1 MYSELNLKSGQGKAI
16 TTMTDLIKYYYIMCK
31 IFFFFLASN
40 EASEMQSPQQ
50 LTFLKSRLVLPVT
63 TYSKS
68 TTRHIT
74 IVNNGLPT
82 SQPGIYRYII
92 INIMV

>member
-1 MYSELNLKSGQGKAI
+1 MLLINMCTNAHY
-16 TTMTDLIKYYYIMCK
+16 DLCV
-31 IFFFFLASN
+31 ANN

-74 IVNNGLPT
+74 IVNNGLPS
-82 SQPGIYRYII
+82 SQSGNYSSF
-92 INIMV
+92 

>member
-1 MYSELNLKSGQGKAI
+1 
-16 TTMTDLIKYYYIMCK
+16 
-31 IFFFFLASN
+31 
-40 EASEMQSPQQ
+40 MQSPQQ

-82 SQPGIYRYII
+82 SQSGNYNLLKKYKYK
-92 INIMV
+92 INNTLGKKTLLMTCQHTTYFPSL

>member
-1 MYSELNLKSGQGKAI
+1 
-16 TTMTDLIKYYYIMCK
+16 
-31 IFFFFLASN
+31 
-40 EASEMQSPQQ
+40 MQSPQQ

-82 SQPGIYRYII
+82 SQSGNYELFKIKYQHQYLQAKRYS
-92 INIMV
+92 

>member
-1 MYSELNLKSGQGKAI
+1 MKLNF
-16 TTMTDLIKYYYIMCK
+16 
-31 IFFFFLASN
+31 IFCLANN
-40 EASEMQSPQQ
+40 EVLEMQSPQQ

-82 SQPGIYRYII
+82 SQSGNCYLL
-92 INIMV
+92 NIF

>member
-1 MYSELNLKSGQGKAI
+1 MK
-16 TTMTDLIKYYYIMCK
+16 LINFC
-31 IFFFFLASN
+31 LANN
-40 EASEMQSPQQ
+40 EVLEMQSPQQ

-82 SQPGIYRYII
+82 SQSGNCNLL
-92 INIMV
+92 NI

>member
-1 MYSELNLKSGQGKAI
+1 MFYNLY
-16 TTMTDLIKYYYIMCK
+16 LL
-31 IFFFFLASN
+31 FLANN

-68 TTRHIT
+68 STRHIT

-82 SQPGIYRYII
+82 SQTGSY
-92 INIMV
+92 NFL

>member
-1 MYSELNLKSGQGKAI
+1 MYTLYNLI
-16 TTMTDLIKYYYIMCK
+16 FNIIVLHWYYIFIKYYMYIYTY
-31 IFFFFLASN
+31 IYIYIIIYLLYLANN

-68 TTRHIT
+68 TTKHIT
-74 IVNNGLPT
+74 LVNNGLPT
-82 SQPGIYRYII
+82 SQSGK
-92 INIMV
+92 

>member
-1 MYSELNLKSGQGKAI
+1 MFSN
-16 TTMTDLIKYYYIMCK
+16 MC
-31 IFFFFLASN
+31 INVHYDFCLANN

-74 IVNNGLPT
+74 IVNNGLPPSQSGNYT
-82 SQPGIYRYII
+82 SF
-92 INIMV
+92 

>member
-1 MYSELNLKSGQGKAI
+1 MYKVSVYWCNMNVYNIRIFILKCANF
-16 TTMTDLIKYYYIMCK
+16 Y
-31 IFFFFLASN
+31 LANN
-40 EASEMQSPQQ
+40 EPSEMQSPQQ

-68 TTRHIT
+68 STRHIT

-82 SQPGIYRYII
+82 SQSGKY
-92 INIMV
+92 

>member
-1 MYSELNLKSGQGKAI
+1 MK
-16 TTMTDLIKYYYIMCK
+16 LIFNFC
-31 IFFFFLASN
+31 LANN
-40 EASEMQSPQQ
+40 EVLEMQSPQQ

-82 SQPGIYRYII
+82 SQSGNCNLL
-92 INIMV
+92 NIF

>member
-1 MYSELNLKSGQGKAI
+1 
-16 TTMTDLIKYYYIMCK
+16 
-31 IFFFFLASN
+31 
-40 EASEMQSPQQ
+40 MQSPQQ

-68 TTRHIT
+68 STRHIT

-82 SQPGIYRYII
+82 SQSGK
-92 INIMV
+92 

>member
-1 MYSELNLKSGQGKAI
+1 MCINVHY
-16 TTMTDLIKYYYIMCK
+16 DLCT
-31 IFFFFLASN
+31 ANN

-74 IVNNGLPT
+74 IVNNGLPS
-82 SQPGIYRYII
+82 SQSGNYSSF
-92 INIMV
+92 

>member
-1 MYSELNLKSGQGKAI
+1 MPFVAIKQLYTINHNL
-16 TTMTDLIKYYYIMCK
+16 YI
-31 IFFFFLASN
+31 ANN

-68 TTRHIT
+68 TTRTIT

-82 SQPGIYRYII
+82 SQSGKYSCILA
-92 INIMV
+92 INKYNENILL

>member
-1 MYSELNLKSGQGKAI
+1 MLGNVIYSFKS
-16 TTMTDLIKYYYIMCK
+16 MCTK
-31 IFFFFLASN
+31 CCDIFIANN

-68 TTRHIT
+68 NNTRHIT
-74 IVNNGLPT
+74 IVNNGLPS
-82 SQPGIYRYII
+82 SQSGNCISFYK
-92 INIMV
+92 